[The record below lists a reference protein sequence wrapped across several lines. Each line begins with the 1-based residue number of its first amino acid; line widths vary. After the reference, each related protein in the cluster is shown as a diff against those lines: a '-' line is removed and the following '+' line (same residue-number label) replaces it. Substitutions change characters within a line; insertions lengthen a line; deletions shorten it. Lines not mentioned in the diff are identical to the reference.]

1 MQISNN
7 LCQVMTRY
15 FLVIGNWLISK
26 LLWIAAGLYPWRLS
40 IHATKT
46 YTNCHS
52 LYVAILPIMLQA
64 ETD

>member
-26 LLWIAAGLYPWRLS
+26 LLWIDARVCIHGAFPYKRLKLTQ
-40 IHATKT
+40 IVTA
-46 YTNCHS
+46 Y
-52 LYVAILPIMLQA
+52 M
-64 ETD
+64 